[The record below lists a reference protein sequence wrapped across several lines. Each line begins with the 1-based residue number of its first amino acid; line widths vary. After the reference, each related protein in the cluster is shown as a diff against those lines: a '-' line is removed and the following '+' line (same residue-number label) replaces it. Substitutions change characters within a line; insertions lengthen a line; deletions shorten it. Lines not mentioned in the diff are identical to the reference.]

1 LDTLSLQFTSNQ
13 EDMMTSTTALLAP
26 EPQSGPFDAVMD
38 ITPRPATVFVA
49 GHGSWLTDSE
59 GRSYLDFIQGW
70 AVNCLGHSPRPIL
83 QALARQA
90 ERLINCSP
98 AFYNDQMI
106 RLADLL
112 AQHSGLHQVFLANSG
127 AEANEG
133 AIKLARRWGTKYR
146 DGAYEI
152 ITMDHGFHGRTLA
165 TMSASGK
172 PQWEQLYEPKV
183 TGFVKVPLNE
193 LAAVAAAI
201 TPQTV
206 AVMLEPIQGE
216 AGVFEATIPYM
227 RALRALT
234 RDKGVLF
241 ILDEIQTGIGRTGRM
256 FGFEHAGTTPDIMT
270 LAKGLGGGVPLAA
283 LVAHRDVSC
292 FEYGDQGGTFCGNP
306 LMAAVGCAVIE
317 EVAKPGFLARVT
329 QAGDYLADRLHAVSR
344 RHGCGEIR
352 GRGLLL
358 ALDLRRDIASRVA
371 DLARARGLLVNAP
384 RPDSL
389 RFMPALTITDQE
401 IDTMISI
408 LDGTLADALKA

>member
-1 LDTLSLQFTSNQ
+1 
-13 EDMMTSTTALLAP
+13 MTSTTALLAP

-401 IDTMISI
+401 IDTMIDI